1 MTIKLDDVRARKS
14 ILIFFR
20 PIVRVFYTIDHRKY
34 VVKPFH
40 LNVIEKKYAN
50 RDFENVIFHE
60 VFFPIFADVN
70 SKGQRHG
77 K

>member
-1 MTIKLDDVRARKS
+1 M
-14 ILIFFR
+14 
-20 PIVRVFYTIDHRKY
+20 RVFYTIDHRKY

-50 RDFENVIFHE
+50 RDFENVLFHE
-60 VFFPIFADVN
+60 VFFPILADVN
-70 SKGQRHG
+70 SKGQRDG